1 MNKLI
6 LLIILLIIS
15 CSEKKKLDSD
25 VNKFKVS
32 TLNGYVDDEIIN
44 IKKLDS
50 SSLDIFDSWN
60 LILIISSKFNS
71 FNKDII
77 DHKSVI
83 NSIKQD
89 LEKITIDNIPPLF
102 NRPEIIGRLRVLK
115 TFVYK
120 IDSYNLNYENIET
133 YKSDLKL
140 MFSSYDALI
149 SKMNSI
155 DFD

>member
-6 LLIILLIIS
+6 YLLILLIFS
-15 CSEKKKLDSD
+15 CSEKKNSDLDI
-25 VNKFKVS
+25 NKFKVS
-32 TLNGYVDDEIIN
+32 ILNEYVDDEIIN

-50 SSLDIFDSWN
+50 SSAEIFESWN

-71 FNKDII
+71 FNKNII

-89 LEKITIDNIPPLF
+89 LEKITIDNIPSSF
-102 NRPEIIGRLRVLK
+102 NRPEIIGRLRVLQ

-120 IDSYNLNYENIET
+120 IDSYNLNNENIEM

>member
-15 CSEKKKLDSD
+15 CSDKKKLDLD

-120 IDSYNLNYENIET
+120 IDSYNLNYENIEM

>member
-1 MNKLI
+1 MFV
-6 LLIILLIIS
+6 LLIIS
-15 CSEKKKLDSD
+15 CSDKKKSDSD

-32 TLNGYVDDEIIN
+32 TLSGYVEDEIIN

-50 SSLDIFDSWN
+50 SSAEIFDSWN

-89 LEKITIDNIPPLF
+89 LEKMTIDNIPPLF

-149 SKMNSI
+149 SKMNTI
-155 DFD
+155 NFN

>member
-1 MNKLI
+1 M
-6 LLIILLIIS
+6 IILLIIS
-15 CSEKKKLDSD
+15 CSDKKKLDSD

-32 TLNGYVDDEIIN
+32 TLNGYVEDEIIN

-102 NRPEIIGRLRVLK
+102 NRPEIIGRLRVLT

>member
-15 CSEKKKLDSD
+15 CSDKKKLDSD

-32 TLNGYVDDEIIN
+32 TLNGYVEDEIIN
-44 IKKLDS
+44 INKLDS

-120 IDSYNLNYENIET
+120 IDSYNLNYENIEM

>member
-1 MNKLI
+1 MNKFI
-6 LLIILLIIS
+6 LLFVLLIIS
-15 CSEKKKLDSD
+15 CSDKKKSDSD

-32 TLNGYVDDEIIN
+32 TLNEYVEDEIIN

-50 SSLDIFDSWN
+50 SYAEIFDSWN
-60 LILIISSKFNS
+60 LILIISSKFNN
-71 FNKDII
+71 FNKNII

-102 NRPEIIGRLRVLK
+102 NIPEIIGRLRVLK

-120 IDSYNLNYENIET
+120 IDSYDLNYENIEM

>member
-1 MNKLI
+1 MFV
-6 LLIILLIIS
+6 LLIIS
-15 CSEKKKLDSD
+15 CSDKKKSDSD

-32 TLNGYVDDEIIN
+32 TLNGYVEDEIIN

-50 SSLDIFDSWN
+50 SSAEIFDSWN

-120 IDSYNLNYENIET
+120 IDSYNLNYENIEM

-155 DFD
+155 NYN

>member
-1 MNKLI
+1 MNKFI
-6 LLIILLIIS
+6 LLFVLLIIS
-15 CSEKKKLDSD
+15 CSEKKKSDSD

-32 TLNGYVDDEIIN
+32 TLNGYVEDEIIN

-50 SSLDIFDSWN
+50 SSAEIFDSWN

-71 FNKDII
+71 FNKAII

-155 DFD
+155 NYN

>member
-15 CSEKKKLDSD
+15 CSDKKKLDSD

-32 TLNGYVDDEIIN
+32 TLNGYVEDEIIN

-120 IDSYNLNYENIET
+120 IDSYNLNYENIEM

-149 SKMNSI
+149 SKMNTI
-155 DFD
+155 NFN

>member
-15 CSEKKKLDSD
+15 CSDKKKLDSD

-32 TLNGYVDDEIIN
+32 TLNGYVEDEIIN

-50 SSLDIFDSWN
+50 LSEDIFDSWN
-60 LILIISSKFNS
+60 QILIISSKFNS

-120 IDSYNLNYENIET
+120 IDSYTLNYENIEM

-149 SKMNSI
+149 SKINSI

>member
-6 LLIILLIIS
+6 LLFVLLIIS
-15 CSEKKKLDSD
+15 CSDKKKSDSD

-32 TLNGYVDDEIIN
+32 TLNGYVEEEIIN

-120 IDSYNLNYENIET
+120 IDSYNLNYENIEM

-149 SKMNSI
+149 SKINSI

>member
-15 CSEKKKLDSD
+15 CSDKKKLDSD

-32 TLNGYVDDEIIN
+32 TLNGYLEDEIIN

-50 SSLDIFDSWN
+50 SSAEIFDSWN

-149 SKMNSI
+149 SKMNTI
-155 DFD
+155 NFN

>member
-1 MNKLI
+1 MNKFILLFV
-6 LLIILLIIS
+6 LLIIA
-15 CSEKKKLDSD
+15 CSDKKKSDSD

-32 TLNGYVDDEIIN
+32 TLNGYVEDEIIN

-50 SSLDIFDSWN
+50 SSAEIFDSWN

-120 IDSYNLNYENIET
+120 IDSYNLNYENIEM

-155 DFD
+155 NYN

>member
-15 CSEKKKLDSD
+15 CSDKKKSDSD

-32 TLNGYVDDEIIN
+32 TLNGYVEDEIIN

-50 SSLDIFDSWN
+50 SSAEIFDSWN

-155 DFD
+155 NYN

>member
-6 LLIILLIIS
+6 LLFVLLIIS
-15 CSEKKKLDSD
+15 CSDKKKSYSN

-32 TLNGYVDDEIIN
+32 TLNGYVEDEIIN

-50 SSLDIFDSWN
+50 SSAEIIDSWN

-71 FNKDII
+71 LNKDII

-120 IDSYNLNYENIET
+120 IDSYNLNYENIEM

>member
-1 MNKLI
+1 MNKFI
-6 LLIILLIIS
+6 LLFVLLIIS
-15 CSEKKKLDSD
+15 CSDKKKSDSD

-32 TLNGYVDDEIIN
+32 TLNGYVEDEIIN

-50 SSLDIFDSWN
+50 SSAEIFDSWN

-120 IDSYNLNYENIET
+120 IDSYNLNYENIEM

-155 DFD
+155 NYN

>member
-1 MNKLI
+1 MFV
-6 LLIILLIIS
+6 LLIIS
-15 CSEKKKLDSD
+15 CSDKKKSDSD

-32 TLNGYVDDEIIN
+32 TLNGYVEDEIIN

-50 SSLDIFDSWN
+50 SSAEIFDSWN

-89 LEKITIDNIPPLF
+89 LEKITMDNIPPLF

-120 IDSYNLNYENIET
+120 IDSYNLNYENIEM

>member
-1 MNKLI
+1 MNKFILLFV
-6 LLIILLIIS
+6 LLIIA
-15 CSEKKKLDSD
+15 CSDKKKSDSD

-32 TLNGYVDDEIIN
+32 TLNGYVEDEIIN

-50 SSLDIFDSWN
+50 SSAEIFDSWN

>member
-15 CSEKKKLDSD
+15 CSDKKKLDSD

-32 TLNGYVDDEIIN
+32 TLSGYVEDEIIN

-50 SSLDIFDSWN
+50 SSAEIFDSWN

-120 IDSYNLNYENIET
+120 IDSYNLNYENIEM

-155 DFD
+155 NFN

>member
-1 MNKLI
+1 MNKFILLFV
-6 LLIILLIIS
+6 LLIIA
-15 CSEKKKLDSD
+15 CSDKKKSDSD

-32 TLNGYVDDEIIN
+32 TLNGYVEDEIIN

-50 SSLDIFDSWN
+50 SSAEIFDSWN

-120 IDSYNLNYENIET
+120 IDSYNLNYENIEM

>member
-1 MNKLI
+1 MFV
-6 LLIILLIIS
+6 LLIIS
-15 CSEKKKLDSD
+15 CSDKKKSDSD

-32 TLNGYVDDEIIN
+32 TLNGYLEDEIIN

-50 SSLDIFDSWN
+50 SSAEIFDSWN

-89 LEKITIDNIPPLF
+89 LEKMTIDNIPPLF

-120 IDSYNLNYENIET
+120 IDSYNLNYENIEM

>member
-1 MNKLI
+1 MNKFI
-6 LLIILLIIS
+6 LLFVLLIIS
-15 CSEKKKLDSD
+15 CSDKKKSDSD

-32 TLNGYVDDEIIN
+32 TLNGYVEDEIIN

-120 IDSYNLNYENIET
+120 IDSYNLNYENIEM

-155 DFD
+155 NFD

>member
-15 CSEKKKLDSD
+15 CSDKKKLDSD

-32 TLNGYVDDEIIN
+32 TLNGYVEDEIIN

-155 DFD
+155 NYN

>member
-15 CSEKKKLDSD
+15 CSDKKKLDSN

-32 TLNGYVDDEIIN
+32 TLNGYVEDEIIN

-50 SSLDIFDSWN
+50 SSEDIFDSWN
-60 LILIISSKFNS
+60 QILIISSKFNS

-120 IDSYNLNYENIET
+120 IDSYNLNYENIEM

>member
-1 MNKLI
+1 MNKFI
-6 LLIILLIIS
+6 LLFVLLIIS
-15 CSEKKKLDSD
+15 CSDKKKSDSD

-32 TLNGYVDDEIIN
+32 TLNGYVEDEIIN

-50 SSLDIFDSWN
+50 SSAEIFDSWN

-155 DFD
+155 NYN

>member
-1 MNKLI
+1 MFV
-6 LLIILLIIS
+6 LLIIS
-15 CSEKKKLDSD
+15 CSEKKKSDSD

-32 TLNGYVDDEIIN
+32 TLNGYVEDEIIN

-50 SSLDIFDSWN
+50 SSAEIFDSWN

-155 DFD
+155 NYN

>member
-6 LLIILLIIS
+6 LLFVLLIIS
-15 CSEKKKLDSD
+15 CSDKKKSDSD

-32 TLNGYVDDEIIN
+32 TLNGYVEDEIIN

-50 SSLDIFDSWN
+50 SSAEIFDSWN

-102 NRPEIIGRLRVLK
+102 NIPEIIGRLRVLK

-120 IDSYNLNYENIET
+120 IDSYNLNYENIEM

-149 SKMNSI
+149 SKINSI

>member
-6 LLIILLIIS
+6 FLFILLIFS
-15 CSEKKKLDSD
+15 CSDKKKSDLDI
-25 VNKFKVS
+25 NKFKVS

-50 SSLDIFDSWN
+50 SSAEIFESWN
-60 LILIISSKFNS
+60 LILIISSKFNT

-89 LEKITIDNIPPLF
+89 LEKITIDNIPQLF

-120 IDSYNLNYENIET
+120 IDSYNLNYENIEI

-155 DFD
+155 NFD

>member
-15 CSEKKKLDSD
+15 CSDKKKLDSD

-32 TLNGYVDDEIIN
+32 TLNGYVEDEIIN

-149 SKMNSI
+149 SKMNTI
-155 DFD
+155 NFN

>member
-6 LLIILLIIS
+6 LLFVLLIIS
-15 CSEKKKLDSD
+15 CSDKKKSDSD

-32 TLNGYVDDEIIN
+32 TLNGYVEDEIIN

-50 SSLDIFDSWN
+50 SSLEIIDSWN

-120 IDSYNLNYENIET
+120 IDSYNLNYENIEM

-149 SKMNSI
+149 SKINSI

>member
-6 LLIILLIIS
+6 FLFILLIIS
-15 CSEKKKLDSD
+15 CSDKKKSDLDM
-25 VNKFKVS
+25 NKFKVS
-32 TLNGYVDDEIIN
+32 TLNGYIDDEIIN

-50 SSLDIFDSWN
+50 SSAEIFDSWN

-120 IDSYNLNYENIET
+120 IDSYNLNYENIEM

-155 DFD
+155 YFD

>member
-15 CSEKKKLDSD
+15 CSDKKKLDSD

-32 TLNGYVDDEIIN
+32 TLNGYVEDEIIN

-83 NSIKQD
+83 NSIRQD

-149 SKMNSI
+149 SKMNTI
-155 DFD
+155 NFN

>member
-15 CSEKKKLDSD
+15 CSDKKKLDSD

-32 TLNGYVDDEIIN
+32 TLNGYVEDEIIN

-89 LEKITIDNIPPLF
+89 LEKMTIDNIPPLF

-120 IDSYNLNYENIET
+120 IDSYNLNYENIEM

>member
-1 MNKLI
+1 MFV
-6 LLIILLIIS
+6 LLIIA
-15 CSEKKKLDSD
+15 CSDNKKSDSD

-32 TLNGYVDDEIIN
+32 TLNGYVEDEIIN

-50 SSLDIFDSWN
+50 SSAEIFDSWN

-120 IDSYNLNYENIET
+120 IDSYNLNYENIEM

-155 DFD
+155 NYN

>member
-1 MNKLI
+1 MNKFI
-6 LLIILLIIS
+6 LLFVLLIIS
-15 CSEKKKLDSD
+15 CSEKKKSDSD

-32 TLNGYVDDEIIN
+32 TLNGYVEDEIIN

-50 SSLDIFDSWN
+50 SSAEIFDSWN

-155 DFD
+155 NYN

>member
-1 MNKLI
+1 MFV
-6 LLIILLIIS
+6 LLIIA
-15 CSEKKKLDSD
+15 CSDKKKSDSD

-32 TLNGYVDDEIIN
+32 TLNGYVEDEIIN

-50 SSLDIFDSWN
+50 SSAEIFDSWN

-155 DFD
+155 NYN

>member
-15 CSEKKKLDSD
+15 CSDKKKLDSD

-32 TLNGYVDDEIIN
+32 TLNGYVEDEIIN

-60 LILIISSKFNS
+60 LILIISSKFNN

-83 NSIKQD
+83 NSIRQD

>member
-6 LLIILLIIS
+6 FLFILLIFS
-15 CSEKKKLDSD
+15 CSDKKKSD
-25 VNKFKVS
+25 LYINKFKVS
-32 TLNGYVDDEIIN
+32 TLNGYVEDEIIN

-50 SSLDIFDSWN
+50 SSAEIFDSWN

-71 FNKDII
+71 LNKDII

-120 IDSYNLNYENIET
+120 IDSYDLNFENIEM

>member
-15 CSEKKKLDSD
+15 CSDKKKLDSD

-120 IDSYNLNYENIET
+120 IDSYNLNYENIEM

-155 DFD
+155 NYN